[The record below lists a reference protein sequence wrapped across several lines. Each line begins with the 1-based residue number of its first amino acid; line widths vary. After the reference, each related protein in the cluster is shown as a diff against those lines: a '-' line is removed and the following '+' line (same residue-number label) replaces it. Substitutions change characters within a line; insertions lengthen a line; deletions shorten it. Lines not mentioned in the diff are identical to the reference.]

1 MIKTSNSI
9 RLAFAIAAFGLLSAG
24 PGSAQ
29 DASKPVT
36 DRGVL
41 SAAVTDFIQPGYRNF
56 RDKAQAMGAAISP
69 LCEAP
74 SAPGLEVA
82 RKAFGELVTA
92 WSEIEIIRF
101 GPVVDDNRLE
111 RILFFPDRRGI
122 GLKQIQQVL
131 AEKDETAT
139 TPERLA
145 AKSVALQ
152 GLTTLEYLLYGTGA
166 EDLAGGDEFRCD
178 FAGAVAARIY
188 GTAGE
193 LVDAW
198 DDPEGIAARLSDPK
212 PENPDFRDEREG
224 LQALLGVFVNSSELV
239 ADTRL
244 KPFLG
249 AGVDEAK
256 PKSAIFWRSGLTGT
270 AIAGDMKG
278 LQELYKASGMIE
290 LTPEDIQRYGTSAM
304 FELSNAQRTIDR
316 MKQPLPQAA
325 ADPETRDAANYL
337 RLVLLSIRDT
347 FSGRIAGGLGLSAG
361 FSSLDGD

>member
-1 MIKTSNSI
+1 MIPTSKRI
-9 RLAFAIAAFGLLSAG
+9 GLAFAVTAFTLFASG
-24 PGSAQ
+24 PAPAQ
-29 DASKPVT
+29 ETTETTPRD
-36 DRGVL
+36 VL
-41 SAAVTDFIQPGYRNF
+41 SAAVSDFIQPGYRTFWN
-56 RDKAQAMGAAISP
+56 KAEAMGAAITP
-69 LCEAP
+69 LCKTP

-82 RKAFGELVTA
+82 REAFGELVTA

-101 GPVVDDNRLE
+101 GPVIENNRME

-122 GLKQIQQVL
+122 GLRQIQQVL

-145 AKSVALQ
+145 DKSVALQ

-166 EDLAGGDEFRCD
+166 EDLAAGDEFRCK
-178 FAGAVAARIY
+178 FAGSVAARIY
-188 GTAGE
+188 ATAGE
-193 LVDAW
+193 IVEAW
-198 DDPEGIAARLSDPK
+198 DNPDGIAARLSDPE

-249 AGVDEAK
+249 KSAKTAK
-256 PKSAIFWRSGLTGT
+256 PKRALFWRSGLTGVSID
-270 AIAGDMKG
+270 ADMKG
-278 LQELYKASGMIE
+278 LEDFYKASGMIS
-290 LTPEDIQRYGTSAM
+290 LVPTDIERYGKSAM
-304 FELSNAQRTIDR
+304 FELTNARRTITR
-316 MKQPLPQAA
+316 TETPLPDAA
-325 ADPETRDAANYL
+325 TDPETYEAVNYL

>member
-1 MIKTSNSI
+1 MIKTSKRI
-9 RLAFAIAAFGLLSAG
+9 RLAIAVTSLTLLAAAPASAEEG
-24 PGSAQ
+24 PQSPTAR
-29 DASKPVT
+29 D
-36 DRGVL
+36 VL
-41 SAAVTDFIQPGYRNF
+41 SAAVTDFIQPGYRTF
-56 RDKAQAMGAAISP
+56 RDKAQAMGAAITP

-82 RKAFGELVTA
+82 RKAFGELVRA

-193 LVDAW
+193 LVEAW
-198 DDPEGIAARLSDPK
+198 DDPDGISSRLSDPEPK
-212 PENPDFRDEREG
+212 NPDFRDEREG

-249 AGVDEAK
+249 ATKDKAK
-256 PKSAIFWRSGLTGT
+256 PKRAIFWRSGLTG
-270 AIAGDMKG
+270 ASIASDMKG
-278 LQELYKASGMIE
+278 LQDIYKASGIIK
-290 LTPEDIQRYGTSAM
+290 LTPEDIQRYGKSAM
-304 FELSNAQRTIDR
+304 FELSNAQRTIDT
-316 MKQPLPQAA
+316 MNEPLPQAA
-325 ADPETRDAANYL
+325 ANPETRDAVNYV